1 MELSPRLWLLPL
13 THRMTQRPHAD
24 MSPAA
29 GLVCSFFGW
38 PAFVSYVNASPGQ
51 YAASGDRP
59 RDPALS
65 WHVYVALTAVVRE
78 HNELGR
84 QVRGGIAPLL
94 ARIHQGYRAHPDVQ
108 AWAAAQE
115 LEEALR
121 MAICLGSVD

>member
-1 MELSPRLWLLPL
+1 MPTPIVGRRLL
-13 THRMTQRPHAD
+13 
-24 MSPAA
+24 
-29 GLVCSFFGW
+29 GLFWGGCMFGLFW
-38 PAFVSYVNASPGQ
+38 FVRFCLGGV
-51 YAASGDRP
+51 
-59 RDPALS
+59 
-65 WHVYVALTAVVRE
+65 WVVRE
-78 HNELGR
+78 HNQLGR

>member
-1 MELSPRLWLLPL
+1 MPL
-13 THRMTQRPHAD
+13 TT
-24 MSPAA
+24 SV
-29 GLVCSFFGW
+29 VCNLALFQALTRRNLQQTWWEWRRTALCSSNCF
-38 PAFVSYVNASPGQ
+38 GQ
-51 YAASGDRP
+51 YAATGDRP
-59 RDPALS
+59 HDPRLS
-65 WHVYVALTAVVRE
+65 WHVSVALTAAVRE

-84 QVRGGIAPLL
+84 QVQGGIIPLL